1 MKSVPS
7 CLHAAAPLALSLAL
21 SLAACLASAP
31 AHAATSVERR
41 VDTASAPHLALKPG
55 NKPVTVH
62 YAHLKDDYRDSP
74 GVKSQLDDLK
84 QKVTFCIA
92 ANSRLGRPVRAPAEF
107 PEQALR
113 VNEFEYSAPNRRI
126 LYTIAY
132 TVRMAEDCSLVETEE
147 RNAVLRSTKG
157 ECEID
162 LVRKTARGVCD
173 ARAHADAAANPPA
186 PGREQMEKT
195 RAALE
200 ADPRLAERMAVLRRL
215 SGAPAPAGGA
225 KRNIAG
231 HACEMVQ
238 GMAGIQG
245 CVSKAGSFIPTV
257 GVEGVTLQR
266 TVGKESST
274 AVEARLDMKT
284 DPAIFAPYQGGGY
297 TITAERT

>member
-1 MKSVPS
+1 MIPTR
-7 CLHAAAPLALSLAL
+7 LPMLALLAL
-21 SLAACLASAP
+21 CLSLSSAAGQ
-31 AHAATSVERR
+31 AATAIERR
-41 VDTASAPHLALKPG
+41 VDTATAPHQAFKQG
-55 NKPVTVH
+55 GKPVTVH

-74 GVKSQLDDLK
+74 YIKSNLDDLK
-84 QKVTFCIA
+84 QKVAFCVE
-92 ANSRLGRPVRAPAEF
+92 ANTRLGRPVRAPAEY
-107 PEQALR
+107 PDQILR

-126 LYTIAY
+126 MYAVSY
-132 TVRMAEDCSLVETEE
+132 SARMAEDCSLVEVEE
-147 RNAVLRSTKG
+147 RTAVLSSAKG

-173 ARAHADAAANPPA
+173 ARAHADAVTRPPA

-200 ADPRLAERMAVLRRL
+200 ADPRMAERMAVLRKL
-215 SGAPAPAGGA
+215 AGPAAASGP

-231 HACEMVQ
+231 YACETVQ
-238 GMAGIQG
+238 GMGGIHG

-284 DPAIFAPYQGGGY
+284 DPAIFAPYLNGGF

>member
-1 MKSVPS
+1 MNPTRPYPQQ
-7 CLHAAAPLALSLAL
+7 AALPALALCLSLATAPA
-21 SLAACLASAP
+21 LAATA
-31 AHAATSVERR
+31 VERR
-41 VDTASAPHLALKPG
+41 VDTATAPHLALKQG

-84 QKVTFCIA
+84 QKVAFCVA
-92 ANSRLGRPVRAPAEF
+92 TNPRRGLPVRAPAEF

-126 LYTIAY
+126 VYKIAY
-132 TVRMAEDCSLVETEE
+132 TVRMADDCSLVEAEE
-147 RNAVLRSTKG
+147 RSAVLRSAKG

-173 ARAHADAAANPPA
+173 ARAHADAVANPPA
-186 PGREQMEKT
+186 PGRAQIEKT

-215 SGAPAPAGGA
+215 AGGPAPAGGA

-238 GMAGIQG
+238 GTAGIHG
-245 CVSKAGSFIPTV
+245 CVTRAGSFIPTV

-266 TVGKESST
+266 TVGKESAT
-274 AVEARLDMKT
+274 AVEARLDMKAN
-284 DPAIFAPYQGGGY
+284 PAIFAPYLGGGF
-297 TITAERT
+297 TITAEST